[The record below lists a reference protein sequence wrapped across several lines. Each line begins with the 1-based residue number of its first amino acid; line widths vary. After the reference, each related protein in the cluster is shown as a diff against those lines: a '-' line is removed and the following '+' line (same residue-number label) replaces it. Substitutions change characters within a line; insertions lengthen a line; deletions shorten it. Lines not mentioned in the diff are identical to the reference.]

1 MLTALSD
8 GPRPARRR
16 RAFLSLAAA
25 LTAIAVAGLT
35 GVATAADAVPNFS
48 GTWKFN
54 AAKGENLG
62 MMAAIQQTIT
72 ITQDA
77 KKLVA
82 KETSDMQGQKSSREV
97 TYDLTGASVKNEAA
111 MGGAADTVAKWDAGR
126 LVVTWTSPGSVAGS
140 VNTRTETR
148 SLSADGKTMS
158 VTSVRS
164 GGTATKP
171 VTMVY
176 DRQ

>member
-1 MLTALSD
+1 MLTVHSAGL
-8 GPRPARRR
+8 RPACRP
-16 RAFLSLAAA
+16 RAFLA
-25 LTAIAVAGLT
+25 LAVALCGLGLAGPSGLT
-35 GVATAADAVPNFS
+35 SAADAVPNFS

-54 AAKGENLG
+54 AARGENLG

-111 MGGAADTVAKWDAGR
+111 MGGTADTVAKWDAGR
-126 LVVTWTSPGSVAGS
+126 LIVTWTSPGSVAGS

-148 SLSADGKTMS
+148 SLSADGRTMS

-164 GGTATKP
+164 GGTAKP